1 MSYPLTK
8 VDIEAFLHRLGGR
21 LANQTTFYLIGGS
34 ALLLLGNQRA
44 TLDIDYV
51 GTDYPLA
58 TDILAATV
66 QAVATEMTIEVEP
79 VPIGEFIPLPDG
91 FEARHD
97 LIGHFGQL
105 SVYLFDPYSI
115 AISKLD
121 RGFGF
126 DLQDVYFLIDKGFI
140 TFAQLE
146 QYAEGVLKRAS
157 IFDLDKKAFLEH
169 LEEVRKL
176 L

>member
-1 MSYPLTK
+1 MSHFLTK
-8 VDIEAFLHRLGGR
+8 SDIEAFLQRVGGR
-21 LANQTTFYLIGGS
+21 LSKHATVYLIGGS
-34 ALLLLGNQRA
+34 ALLLLGNQRT

-51 GTDYPLA
+51 GTDYPLPTDMLA
-58 TDILAATV
+58 TMIRN
-66 QAVATEMTIEVEP
+66 VAIEMTIEVEP
-79 VPIGEFIPLPDG
+79 VPIDEFIPLPEG
-91 FEARHD
+91 FETRHD

-121 RGFGF
+121 RGFDF
-126 DLQDVYFLIDKGFI
+126 DLQDVHFLIDKGLI
-140 TFAQLE
+140 TFGQLE
-146 QYAEGVLKRAS
+146 QYAEDVLKRAS

-176 L
+176 